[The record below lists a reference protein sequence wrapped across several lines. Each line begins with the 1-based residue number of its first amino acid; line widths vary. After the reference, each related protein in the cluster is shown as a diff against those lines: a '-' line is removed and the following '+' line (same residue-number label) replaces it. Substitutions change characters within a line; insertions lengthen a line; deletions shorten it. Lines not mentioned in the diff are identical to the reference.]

1 MLRRLMVTTCMVLVA
16 FVAGMLTE
24 RSHQAD
30 LCETSGGQWMRAGFC
45 TSEGR

>member
-1 MLRRLMVTTCMVLVA
+1 MLRRLMVTVFVGMAA

-45 TSEGR
+45 ASED